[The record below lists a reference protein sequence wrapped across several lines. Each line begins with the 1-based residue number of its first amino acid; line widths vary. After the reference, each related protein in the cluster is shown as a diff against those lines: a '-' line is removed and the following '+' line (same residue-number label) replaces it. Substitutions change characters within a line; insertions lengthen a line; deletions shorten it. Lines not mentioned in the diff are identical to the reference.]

1 MHIMDLKAASP
12 MAMVDAGNA
21 WDKLS
26 KKYAVH
32 SRDCSR
38 YVHAPLTENW
48 RSGLGAES
56 AASYLGR
63 VGQDLKVAQQELD
76 AIGTVLRAAGEAF
89 LAHQGHLKNLLA
101 EAAESGFTVHSNG
114 AVSAP
119 ELSAE
124 GLSPADAGAAQKAQA
139 ERMKSIADGISQ
151 VMQDAERSDKEYADA
166 IKKFVDTAHRCAE
179 GNWQTGL
186 FDLSTAKK
194 IDQNL
199 LSEIGMPDKGAGPEA
214 VSAWWK
220 GLSPELRKSLLDDHP
235 YILGNR
241 DGIPAADRDRGNRAY
256 LPMLLRELE
265 RKYDTASGDARGDL
279 KDKIEGLKG
288 IQSKLSGNGSSGL
301 RPYLLGIDDEGN
313 GRAIVSY
320 GNPDTSKNVSAYVP
334 GLNTKLSGHFADSDV
349 QRADDVAR
357 MARRVDPK
365 SSTASVVWLGY
376 DAPQL
381 KFGSQALDVTFE
393 ERAKSGAAA
402 YNGFLRGIHATHD
415 GGAPHVTALG
425 HSYGSLA
432 VGKASQ
438 QGEGLPADDVILVG
452 SPGTGVDR
460 AADLGVGAD
469 HVYVG
474 AAENDQVTNFP
485 PSFEQM
491 KHWTDYIAPGSEF
504 GTKQAAFGVDPAS
517 KNFGGHRFSVAPGED
532 TGLRGLLTGD
542 LPAHSVYFKENEGG
556 DSLRNIALVVT
567 GNGDHISVAAPR

>member
-1 MHIMDLKAASP
+1 MKAAKP
-12 MAMVDAGNA
+12 MAVVDAGNA

-26 KKYAVH
+26 GKYAAY

-38 YVHAPLTENW
+38 YVHVPLVENW

-56 AASYLGR
+56 AASYLGK
-63 VGQDLKVAQQELD
+63 VSQDLKVAQQELD
-76 AIGTVLRAAGEAF
+76 AIGAVLRAAGEAF
-89 LAHQGHLKNLLA
+89 LAHQGRLKNLLA
-101 EAAESGFTVHSNG
+101 EASESGFTVHSNG
-114 AVSAP
+114 SLSAP
-119 ELSAE
+119 DISAK
-124 GLSPADAGAAQKAQA
+124 GLPPAAAGAAQKAQA
-139 ERMKSIADGISQ
+139 ERMKNIADGIAQ
-151 VMQDAERSDKEYADA
+151 VMRDADHADKEYADA
-166 IKKFVDTAHRCAE
+166 IKKFVDTAHRCAG

-186 FDLSTAKK
+186 FDLDTAKN

-199 LSEIGMPDKGAGPEA
+199 LTEIGMPDKKATPEA
-214 VSAWWK
+214 VNAWWK
-220 GLSPELRKSLLDDHP
+220 GLPPELRRSLLDDHP

-241 DGIPAADRDRGNRAY
+241 DGIPAEDRDEGNRAY
-256 LPMLLRELE
+256 LPILLRELE
-265 RKYDTASGDARGDL
+265 RKYDAASGDARSDL
-279 KDKIEGLKG
+279 KDKIEGLEG
-288 IQSKLSGNGSSGL
+288 LRDKLSSNGSSGL

-320 GNPDTSKNVSAYVP
+320 GNPDTAKNVSAYVP

-357 MARRVDPK
+357 MAGRVDPK
-365 SSTASVVWLGY
+365 SSTASIVWLGY

-381 KFGSQALDVTFE
+381 KPGSQMLDVTWE
-393 ERAKSGAAA
+393 DRAKAGAAS
-402 YNGFLRGIHATHD
+402 YNGFLQGIHATHE

-460 AADLGVGAD
+460 ASDLGVGAD

-485 PSFEQM
+485 PSFEQAD
-491 KHWTDYIAPGSEF
+491 HWFDYIAPGSEF
-504 GTKQAAFGVDPAS
+504 GTKHAAFGVDPAS
-517 KNFGGHRFSVAPGED
+517 KNFGGHRFSVAAGED
-532 TGLRGLLTGD
+532 TGLSGLLTGD

-567 GNGDHISVAAPR
+567 GHGDHISVAAPR